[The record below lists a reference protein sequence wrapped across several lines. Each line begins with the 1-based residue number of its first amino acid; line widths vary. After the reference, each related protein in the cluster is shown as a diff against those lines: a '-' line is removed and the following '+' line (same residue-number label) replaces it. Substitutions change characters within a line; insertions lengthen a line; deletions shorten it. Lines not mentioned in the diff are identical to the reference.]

1 MAVRGGKNLKRLLK
15 KGQRAKGVDGVRV
28 GLFSSAVYPRIGTG
42 KHGKRSGYRKSR
54 RRLPVTTVAAWIE
67 FGTRSRSGKVIMKAR
82 PVMRSAN
89 VQLEQKVRALLR
101 AHLDPEPWW
110 STAGSPTWSATSA
123 FARTRKPSKPS
134 GPRPSTRASTSG
146 PLPTRLSI
154 TLPDK

>member
-67 FGTRSRSGKVIMKAR
+67 FGTRSRSGKVLMKAR

-101 AHLDPEPWW
+101 AHVDPE
-110 STAGSPTWSATSA
+110 TMVVNRRVANLVGHLCV
-123 FARTRKPSKPS
+123 RTYQETVHTFKPPPVDTGFYKRSFTHEIIEYRK
-134 GPRPSTRASTSG
+134 
-146 PLPTRLSI
+146 
-154 TLPDK
+154 